1 MNSSLFHFI
10 TEKTTYG
17 WFEDC
22 DKVEEKDEES
32 HAEVRTA
39 SSGEPCSGEEGFRL
53 PEVAEEMA
61 EEEWGMEDLETV
73 FQTRNT
79 SFRYCRLLKGI
90 IQPNFLMNFLFSQ
103 NRN

>member
-1 MNSSLFHFI
+1 MRDASNSSLFRFV
-10 TEKTTYG
+10 TDKTTCG

-22 DKVEEKDEES
+22 DNGEEKDEES

-39 SSGEPCSGEEGFRL
+39 SSGDPCFGEGDFRL

-79 SFRYCRLLKGI
+79 SFR
-90 IQPNFLMNFLFSQ
+90 
-103 NRN
+103 

>member
-1 MNSSLFHFI
+1 MANLFYSVLRMEKSWDKELRDALNSSLFRFI
-10 TEKTTYG
+10 TEKTTFG

-22 DKVEEKDEES
+22 DNGEEKDEES

-39 SSGEPCSGEEGFRL
+39 SSGEPCSGEEDFRL
-53 PEVAEEMA
+53 PERAEEIA

-79 SFRYCRLLKGI
+79 SFR
-90 IQPNFLMNFLFSQ
+90 
-103 NRN
+103 